1 MSQTRPSQRPHV
13 SDRASPSVSP
23 EVVVVGSVNVDTVIR
38 VPRLPAPGETVLGIG
53 AAEHVGGKG
62 SNQAVAA
69 ARLGRRVGLVG
80 AVGDDADGRAVREA
94 LGAEGIDLV
103 GLGERS
109 GARTGAAVVQVDDSG
124 ENCITVLAGANGDLD
139 AAAVRTAADDLRRA
153 LVTVVQLEIPD
164 AAVAEAIALAG
175 GTVVLNPSPARPVA
189 ADVLGRVD
197 LLIVNRSEL
206 ALLAGETE
214 PATSVQ
220 AARMAGRLSGP
231 AAVVV
236 TLGSDGAVLVR
247 GGAVTEVPAVP
258 VERVVDPT
266 GAGDTFTGALAD
278 ALVRGEALDDAVRWA
293 VEAAAIAVTAAGAQ
307 SAMPT
312 REQVLAARAGSRS

>member
-103 GLGERS
+103 GSANDRVPGPAPPSSSGRLRRELHH
-109 GARTGAAVVQVDDSG
+109 GAR
-124 ENCITVLAGANGDLD
+124 
-139 AAAVRTAADDLRRA
+139 RR
-153 LVTVVQLEIPD
+153 Q
-164 AAVAEAIALAG
+164 
-175 GTVVLNPSPARPVA
+175 R
-189 ADVLGRVD
+189 
-197 LLIVNRSEL
+197 
-206 ALLAGETE
+206 
-214 PATSVQ
+214 
-220 AARMAGRLSGP
+220 
-231 AAVVV
+231 
-236 TLGSDGAVLVR
+236 
-247 GGAVTEVPAVP
+247 
-258 VERVVDPT
+258 
-266 GAGDTFTGALAD
+266 
-278 ALVRGEALDDAVRWA
+278 
-293 VEAAAIAVTAAGAQ
+293 
-307 SAMPT
+307 
-312 REQVLAARAGSRS
+312 